1 MARRQN
7 VRDRI
12 GMAVYEKKKAEQE
25 TGDHAEIFQEV
36 KHLIGDEK
44 KKNKHKAFTAE
55 NFRCKRLMLFLTIFD
70 AERFRFSAEAAS
82 RFLLY
87 ISALYHQTQTAAD
100 VPEVIRHAFEA
111 DG

>member
-1 MARRQN
+1 M
-7 VRDRI
+7 
-12 GMAVYEKKKAEQE
+12 KKR
-25 TGDHAEIFQEV
+25 
-36 KHLIGDEK
+36 
-44 KKNKHKAFTAE
+44 KNKHKAFTAE
-55 NFRCKRLMLFLTIFD
+55 NFRCKRLMLFRTIFFLMRNVFD
-70 AERFRFSAEAAS
+70 FPQAAS

>member
-1 MARRQN
+1 MQ
-7 VRDRI
+7 
-12 GMAVYEKKKAEQE
+12 KS
-25 TGDHAEIFQEV
+25 FQEV

-44 KKNKHKAFTAE
+44 RKNKKKALQRRISGVNALCCFG
-55 NFRCKRLMLFLTIFD
+55 LFFD
-70 AERFRFSAEAAS
+70 AERFRFSAGS
-82 RFLLY
+82 QQILLY